1 MLIFAYC
8 PLTIRCH
15 FLFEMRGIKIE
26 HVIEY
31 FIMTICL
38 MCVEGKLK
46 RINVFHF
53 DRLKKNGVYNN
64 NNFESNFIHGVVL
77 FFATVAKCTHA
88 DIS

>member
-1 MLIFAYC
+1 MSFFVWNARNKNRARNRIFYYDYM
-8 PLTIRCH
+8 
-15 FLFEMRGIKIE
+15 FN
-26 HVIEY
+26 
-31 FIMTICL
+31 

-46 RINVFHF
+46 RINMFHF
-53 DRLKKNGVYNN
+53 DRLKKNFVYNN